1 MTDRR
6 ILMTGIT
13 SIHGWPIWRRLCEEN
28 DSDGLFGIRSPKME
42 IPRGANVVPLCVT
55 DRTGLERI
63 RDEFQPTHV
72 IYCSGVCDL
81 DACEQHP
88 TLAQSIN
95 VLGPRRLAQVFGG
108 SCHIVFCSSDLV
120 FSGNCPP
127 AGGYAEEHLPD
138 PISMAGSTYAQGEKE
153 LQDVGR
159 CCIVRLGL
167 PLGDSITST
176 KGAVDF
182 IDHRFR
188 RNLPLTLFYD
198 ELRSC
203 IDCGTIA
210 DVVLELLRSEQSGL
224 YHLGGDRPWSLHEV
238 GQYVIR
244 RGNYPPDL
252 LFTKSRLEDWNG
264 PPRIG
269 DVTLNSARIKSL
281 MGREHLH

>member
-1 MTDRR
+1 MT
-6 ILMTGIT
+6 LPQG
-13 SIHGWPIWRRLCEEN
+13 SN
-28 DSDGLFGIRSPKME
+28 V
-42 IPRGANVVPLCVT
+42 IPMCVT
-55 DRTGLERI
+55 DRKGLEGI
-63 RDEFQPTHV
+63 RDQFQPTHV

-88 TLAQSIN
+88 TLAHSIN

-108 SCHIVFCSSDLV
+108 SCHLLFCSSDLV
-120 FSGNCPP
+120 FSGNYPP
-127 AGGYAEEHLPD
+127 VGGYAEEHPPD
-138 PISMAGSTYAQGEKE
+138 PISTAGRTYADGEKE
-153 LQDVGR
+153 LEGLSR

-188 RNLPLTLFYD
+188 RNLPLTLFHD

-203 IDCGTIA
+203 IDCHTIA
-210 DVVLELLRSEQSGL
+210 EIMLQLLNTEETGL

-244 RGNYPPDL
+244 RGNYPPEL
-252 LFTKSRLEDWNG
+252 LFTKSRHEDWNG

-269 DVTLNSARIKSL
+269 DVTLNSGKIKRL
-281 MGREHLH
+281 MGLPHLS